1 LIDMRRVVKLIRP
14 SHIVKKLADE
24 PDNRFP
30 ECAETARAD
39 FLITGNTALSPAWKA
54 TIIPAPRAFVDLWQ
68 QQIEGGA
75 P

>member
-1 LIDMRRVVKLIRP
+1 LIDMRRVVKSIRP

-39 FLITGNTALSPAWKA
+39 FLITGNTALSPGVEGDDH
-54 TIIPAPRAFVDLWQ
+54 PRAKGVC
-68 QQIEGGA
+68 
-75 P
+75 